1 MARRPSAALPGVECA
16 SDALEASRQV
26 RVGGVPLSKH
36 PRHPHSVSVLRANKS
51 NELSGSSFE
60 PMSGDSALPIFFLG
74 LILLVTSVTLANNTF
89 DTVSWWPTL
98 LYVPAVLFV
107 LVGQLWFLGAFA
119 EQPEA
124 SPAALMMFVL
134 ICVLPPA
141 ITLGSMWG
149 TEYDFMKWSSAV
161 LLAPALLLP
170 LLSLWP
176 DRWTPQAT
184 EEDIEATREAIRK
197 EAKRKLPG

>member
-1 MARRPSAALPGVECA
+1 M
-16 SDALEASRQV
+16 
-26 RVGGVPLSKH
+26 
-36 PRHPHSVSVLRANKS
+36 
-51 NELSGSSFE
+51 
-60 PMSGDSALPIFFLG
+60 
-74 LILLVTSVTLANNTF
+74 
-89 DTVSWWPTL
+89 
-98 LYVPAVLFV
+98 
-107 LVGQLWFLGAFA
+107 GAFA

-124 SPAALMMFVL
+124 SPSALMLFVL

-141 ITLGSMWG
+141 ITLGSTWG
-149 TEYDFMKWSSAV
+149 TEYAFMKWSSAV
-161 LLAPALLLP
+161 LLAPTLLLP